1 MPVDGQQVVHQIYL
15 KNLHMY
21 TYDIFSHT
29 LSFRKNKNKTIS
41 QYFISRKLILFKIA
55 YDY

>member
-21 TYDIFSHT
+21 TYDIISHT
-29 LSFRKNKNKTIS
+29 LSFRKNKTIS
-41 QYFISRKLILFKIA
+41 QYFSSRKLILFKIA